1 MVSTVSGEKSSMNLN
16 CCCSY
21 CYRASSQS
29 GPEPKNVAELK
40 LFPQE
45 EHDKLLNSE
54 LVRQNIQTDLLL
66 SNVRKYEF
74 SILLRPQEM

>member
-21 CYRASSQS
+21 WYRASSQP
-29 GPEPKNVAELK
+29 GPEPKHAAELK

-45 EHDKLLNSE
+45 AHGKLLNSE
-54 LVRQNIQTDLLL
+54 LVRQNSQADLLL
-66 SNVRKYEF
+66 SNVRNGEF
-74 SILLRPQEM
+74 SVDPEEM